1 MLNDC
6 LTGKQ
11 EIEATNEYIERK
23 NKEGNE
29 VLKKKQIFI
38 LENKI
43 ENLEIDNRDL
53 KRIIKKYEQD
63 FINLTK
69 ENKKLRHEPA
79 SFYRKLGKVC
89 EYIEDIKSK
98 GLNDY
103 KGVTYQTYCEF
114 DKLSIYIKK
123 IFDED

>member
-6 LTGKQ
+6 LTGKE

-23 NKEGNE
+23 NKEENE
-29 VLKKKQIFI
+29 VLKKQIFI

-79 SFYRKLGKVC
+79 SFYRKLEKVC